1 MLKTILSLSRLEEF
15 KAYRLLSTTSVDVS
29 KLEEVKD
36 LADALIDP
44 ANLARLV
51 LITRF
56 IKIFQQA
63 IILFVNHPNKSKD
76 SITKNVDESAYSKM
90 IEDFTKNVLKSR
102 ETVFLMRLVPHLI
115 HSGFITQKTKEA
127 VIASFERLVN
137 EHASRENNHALNRIE
152 HVEEGPAANQ
162 EVMIDTTDRNKN

>member
-1 MLKTILSLSRLEEF
+1 MLKTILSLAKLEEF
-15 KAYRLLSTTSVDVS
+15 KAYRLLCTTSVEVS

-36 LADALIDP
+36 LANAQIDP

-63 IILFVNHPNKSKD
+63 TILFVNHPNKSKD
-76 SITKNVDESAYSKM
+76 SISKSVDESAYSKM

-102 ETVFLMRLVPHLI
+102 ETVFLMRMVPHLI

-137 EHASRENNHALNRIE
+137 EHAARENKIKNEN
-152 HVEEGPAANQ
+152 VE
-162 EVMIDTTDRNKN
+162 